1 MMDYRRKI
9 ILDYAKWTAL
19 SALRSG
25 ATVKSR
31 KDIYRLLDTVN
42 FGVVLGS
49 SGEISA
55 LEFDAWHEKETK
67 ALSDRQSKPPLQIGW
82 SAKLINVYLK
92 TAAYVG
98 ELGRQGLRNVL
109 HPPID
114 GGLRDGFEQHFG
126 KDSDTFTKTFRVKTI
141 KGITDYS
148 IYREII
154 DGCEEAAKEL
164 GCLLIEVEQLWQAT
178 VTPSRTKPA

>member
-1 MMDYRRKI
+1 MSNVTDCRHQI

-25 ATVKSR
+25 APIKSR
-31 KDIYRLLDTVN
+31 ARVYPLLDDVSFAYILN
-42 FGVVLGS
+42 AS
-49 SGEISA
+49 KSISA
-55 LEFDAWHEKETK
+55 SEFDAWHEKETT
-67 ALSDRQSKPPLQIGW
+67 ALCERESCLPVGW

-92 TAAYVG
+92 TAAYIG
-98 ELGRQGLRNVL
+98 DLGREGLREAL

-126 KDSDTFTKTFRVKTI
+126 KDSDIFTKTFRVKTI

-164 GCLLIEVEQLWQAT
+164 GCSLIEVEQLWRGSE
-178 VTPSRTKPA
+178 TPEDDS

>member
-1 MMDYRRKI
+1 MMDCRRKI
-9 ILDYAKWTAL
+9 ILDYARWTAL
-19 SALRSG
+19 SALKAGSPI
-25 ATVKSR
+25 KSR
-31 KDIYRLLDTVN
+31 KDVYPLLDTVE
-42 FGVVLGS
+42 FAAVLGS
-49 SGEISA
+49 SREISA
-55 LEFDAWHEKETK
+55 LEFDAWHERETK
-67 ALSDRQSKPPLQIGW
+67 ALCDRERRLQNQIGW

-98 ELGRQGLRNVL
+98 ELGREGLRDVL

-126 KDSDTFTKTFRVKTI
+126 KDSDIFTKTFRVKTI

-178 VTPSRTKPA
+178 VTPS